1 MNIAAILA
9 GGKGLRMGGS
19 VPKQFMEVDGI
30 PIIVHTINNFQLH
43 DGIDEICVV
52 CPVEHC
58 EYMWE
63 LAEKYGLTKVKY
75 VIPGGCDRQESSF
88 VATEAMYS
96 QHDPDD
102 ILLIH
107 DAARPNVDN
116 RIISENIEKASNIG
130 ACNTVI
136 PSQDTILKSRDGNTV
151 TEYTDRSQ
159 MYLVQT
165 PQSFRLKVI
174 YDAHQKNVGQ
184 PGITDDCS
192 LVYRLGGTVAL
203 VQGSKANVKITTPE
217 DLQWVKFRTDSGK

>member
-19 VPKQFMEVDGI
+19 VPKQFLEVGDM
-30 PIIVHTINNFQLH
+30 PIIVHTINKFQNH
-43 DGIDEICVV
+43 EEIDEICVV

-63 LAEKYGLTKVKY
+63 LVKKYNLSKVKY
-75 VIPGGCDRQESSF
+75 VIPGGKDRQESSY

-96 QHDPDD
+96 QHSPDD

-107 DAARPNVDN
+107 DGARPNVDH
-116 RIISENIEKASNIG
+116 RIISENIKEASNIG

-136 PSQDTILKSRDGNTV
+136 PSQDTILISKDGKMV
-151 TEYTDRSQ
+151 SDYTNRSE

-165 PQSFRLKVI
+165 PQSFKLKVI
-174 YDAHQKNVGQ
+174 YDAHVESVGK

-192 LVYRLGGTVAL
+192 LVYLSGGKVGL
-203 VQGSKANVKITTPE
+203 VTGSKANVKVTTPE
-217 DLQWVKFRTDSGK
+217 DLQWVKC